1 MPDTKL
7 SILQWNCNGI
17 VAHQEEFKNHLNS
30 NKNKYDVI
38 CLQETF
44 LKPGKTFAVAGY
56 NSVRLDRT
64 DDNKGG
70 VLTLIKDGLKYTQ
83 LVNTTTLECISIKVK
98 LKSQHI
104 TVINTYIPPNK
115 EFDKDGFSNILG
127 SKTIIIGDLNAK
139 SKLWGSPVCDERG
152 KILEELIDL
161 HKAAVINTGQP
172 TYQHH
177 NGTRSHLDVAIVS
190 NELATQSNWTVL
202 NNTMGSD
209 HSPTLVTIND
219 KEPFVEHLGP
229 PRFRLSKA
237 DWRHFKSI
245 CNESMTAG
253 ASLGDAIDA
262 QNDHIT
268 EAIISAAERCI
279 PQSKPGRR
287 RCKHTPLPYWDDNC
301 KTAIYARNRARN
313 KLNNKRN
320 PENVENYRKLK
331 GIAQRTIKEAASNY
345 WKTYCGTLNRTSNLS
360 AVWNMA
366 KKMNG
371 VASHQKTSSIIHQ
384 DKIVDCDADK
394 ANIFAASFA
403 EISSERNYSS
413 SFRHY
418 KNLKEYNSDDV
429 EVKNSGLDK
438 NANIL
443 NDVFNLD
450 ELRRAIRGAK
460 QHSTPGDDRISYEML
475 QHLSKHSSKSL
486 LNMYNRAWTNGTIPQ
501 AWRHSITVPILKA
514 GKDQSNIS
522 SYRPI
527 SLTSTIGKV
536 MERLVTNRLTYYV
549 EKQDLLT
556 NVQTGFRKGKS
567 TIDQVIRL
575 QDTINKFNNNRGYT
589 VAVFIDFQS
598 AYDMLWRKGLLTKL
612 SKMGISGNVFNY
624 IREFLT
630 NRTMQ
635 VRIGNELS
643 DTYTL
648 ENGTPQGSVISPL
661 LFLIMINDLPNE
673 IKQTETTLF
682 ADDSCVFK
690 SGKTLDVIV
699 RKIQDSLNK
708 LSHWCDVNGFKIS
721 MEKTVAVLFTHRKDT
736 IENLLKINGHVLR
749 VDNKAKFLGIIFD
762 SRLTWTH
769 HVDYVVEKCKKRINL
784 LRAVSGNNWGA
795 NKKTLLVLY
804 RSLIRSV
811 LDYGDIALDSMSQ
824 QNKQRLD
831 SVQAQALRVIC
842 GAVRGTATAAL
853 QVDTGEPP
861 LQLRRLQHQ
870 LQYAIKVKCMD
881 NHPAKSVFQPHWT
894 TRIKKYDSHSVP
906 IYNKVNEFMTQQV
919 SSVQQNSTSLLS
931 VPPWRRKEV
940 LVDISV
946 SEAGSKGQCPH
957 ILISSAREQL
967 DMYAKDLQIYT
978 DASKS
983 ADGRTAAAFCVPTAN
998 VEHAVRLSDD
1008 LTIFTGELT
1017 AIKLSLVWIKQN
1029 SDVNRLGR
1037 EIAIFSDSLSVLK
1050 AINAD
1055 NNACRSLLLNEIY
1068 DLINNIEANV
1078 KLIWIPSHLGI
1089 AGNETADRLA
1099 KSAINATTVEHE
1111 VSSELAEVNVK
1122 VTKYILEKWQDMWTT
1137 SKHGQFYHKI
1147 QPTVSTSIK
1156 YSNPIRAKEVT
1167 VTRLRLGK
1175 CCLNQYLATIH
1186 AIDNDKCSECKTAIE
1201 TVEHFLLDCPCSELA
1216 TKIRHACGRLEIQ
1229 PRIENI
1235 LSNENIID
1243 VIYSNIK
1250 RKL

>member
-1 MPDTKL
+1 
-7 SILQWNCNGI
+7 
-17 VAHQEEFKNHLNS
+17 
-30 NKNKYDVI
+30 
-38 CLQETF
+38 
-44 LKPGKTFAVAGY
+44 
-56 NSVRLDRT
+56 
-64 DDNKGG
+64 
-70 VLTLIKDGLKYTQ
+70 
-83 LVNTTTLECISIKVK
+83 
-98 LKSQHI
+98 
-104 TVINTYIPPNK
+104 
-115 EFDKDGFSNILG
+115 
-127 SKTIIIGDLNAK
+127 
-139 SKLWGSPVCDERG
+139 
-152 KILEELIDL
+152 
-161 HKAAVINTGQP
+161 
-172 TYQHH
+172 
-177 NGTRSHLDVAIVS
+177 
-190 NELATQSNWTVL
+190 
-202 NNTMGSD
+202 
-209 HSPTLVTIND
+209 
-219 KEPFVEHLGP
+219 
-229 PRFRLSKA
+229 
-237 DWRHFKSI
+237 
-245 CNESMTAG
+245 
-253 ASLGDAIDA
+253 
-262 QNDHIT
+262 
-268 EAIISAAERCI
+268 
-279 PQSKPGRR
+279 
-287 RCKHTPLPYWDDNC
+287 
-301 KTAIYARNRARN
+301 
-313 KLNNKRN
+313 
-320 PENVENYRKLK
+320 
-331 GIAQRTIKEAASNY
+331 
-345 WKTYCGTLNRTSNLS
+345 
-360 AVWNMA
+360 
-366 KKMNG
+366 
-371 VASHQKTSSIIHQ
+371 
-384 DKIVDCDADK
+384 
-394 ANIFAASFA
+394 
-403 EISSERNYSS
+403 
-413 SFRHY
+413 
-418 KNLKEYNSDDV
+418 
-429 EVKNSGLDK
+429 
-438 NANIL
+438 
-443 NDVFNLD
+443 
-450 ELRRAIRGAK
+450 
-460 QHSTPGDDRISYEML
+460 
-475 QHLSKHSSKSL
+475 
-486 LNMYNRAWTNGTIPQ
+486 MYNRAWTNGTIPQ

-870 LQYAIKVKCMD
+870 LQYAIKVKSMD

-1055 NNACRSLLLNEIY
+1055 NIM
-1068 DLINNIEANV
+1068 
-1078 KLIWIPSHLGI
+1078 H
-1089 AGNETADRLA
+1089 AGL
-1099 KSAINATTVEHE
+1099 
-1111 VSSELAEVNVK
+1111 
-1122 VTKYILEKWQDMWTT
+1122 Y
-1137 SKHGQFYHKI
+1137 
-1147 QPTVSTSIK
+1147 
-1156 YSNPIRAKEVT
+1156 
-1167 VTRLRLGK
+1167 
-1175 CCLNQYLATIH
+1175 C
-1186 AIDNDKCSECKTAIE
+1186 
-1201 TVEHFLLDCPCSELA
+1201 
-1216 TKIRHACGRLEIQ
+1216 
-1229 PRIENI
+1229 
-1235 LSNENIID
+1235 
-1243 VIYSNIK
+1243 
-1250 RKL
+1250 